1 MPRNGLGRVLGLAL
15 LAATPTAGAQAL
27 DNGLIAY
34 YPFNRSLTD
43 VQTGGYDGVPSGGSG
58 GYADGASGD
67 ALNLGGAFSVGFPGI
82 PASTYAGDFSL
93 SWFMKW
99 EATADNSPQ
108 RLISRA
114 ADCPGTRSL
123 EIVHGLNGPE
133 TLTFTLVFLESSHAV
148 TAAVADGAWAH
159 VAAVREGGTI
169 RLYVNAQAGA
179 PATVPTSPPMN
190 LDAVNPTLGI
200 GNSPCVGEDG
210 NVGPTGHIDEL
221 RVYNRA
227 VDASEVELLS
237 RRAQFRVTPD
247 TAGSGAELRINAW
260 GLVPGRT
267 YQVGLAFPDAPGVA
281 VTEQIASGESAL
293 WLGTLPP
300 VLPEEGSAEL
310 VLNSRFGTRSILERR
325 RPFPIL
331 PQLDLLTDA
340 DQLRAGRA
348 VRLFLFDPQ
357 QGVAAACGSTV
368 RVRYGS
374 RAVAGPQVFDCVNGL
389 SFVAPADY
397 PASFPAP
404 VEIRIDELSGRRV
417 VRSSIATANVRAPYT
432 APFVD
437 LGGIDVSDPL
447 PRPGEPVRIDGQRVF
462 NDDTDP
468 AQVQTSAFWVAND
481 GRITSMP
488 TAALAVDANGAFR
501 LDTFPPSLG
510 SMAAFIPEGP
520 GRIRLVT
527 RRPDPFGRMEHVVTD
542 GPLLQ
547 TDYQQ
552 FLASDLR
559 INVRK
564 NIGGGNS
571 EPIEGAFVVVDA
583 NAPLEAQ
590 PTNPPAGS
598 GQSGWAGSGRAFL
611 DGTQPRLDATFEPA
625 GAVNQAT
632 NFASQFELPPPVCGE
647 SMYRRY
653 TNAAGLTGFQL
664 AGGQEEPPDSWQE
677 LGYSQYEGGAC
688 DGDGCRIAQN
698 RPWEFNITVYTL
710 HRGAGYIASG
720 SIENIEAPSRYKVT
734 YRRDLQSYRI
744 VDLRTNVVYLQSGT
758 ANIDVLVPALT
769 GADDFLVI
777 NDPVMT
783 QEVGPA
789 VVGIPRIGDDRSYG
803 KWLEFTANVSQ
814 FANTVPVK
822 VLRFSH
828 VPAVNGSITSA
839 KLFLPNLINGQPS
852 FIGDFQQVS
861 FVDGCNIQDDPGAG
875 AGETWELRMPG
886 VLNNSWRFPRGVL
899 YPNDSQDRRACG
911 YIDVSNFNGA
921 IGRRLIC
928 FVWQEAP
935 DYFNQ
940 ADGIIVVEDSDPNRV
955 RVQVEGE
962 EQGASNATRA
972 PGEFFGE
979 EPDQP
984 GATTSRSTSS
994 SGIFDT
1000 ITANG
1005 VGGQVRNFNGNNP
1018 DQFNQDAE
1026 GAAQAAD
1033 FGDGAVEI
1041 AIGDDEFQEIMD
1053 VTIPLFQWYW
1063 GVPEIL
1069 SAEVYARL
1077 RLLASYLYTGTLT
1090 RNGNGDEHIEVL
1102 ADALF
1107 AAEILIGVDIDV
1119 LFGFIVD
1126 AGASIVGRIQS
1137 EIALKTETGADPIL
1151 QPCVTFSLNFNG
1163 YVDPCAFCPTPVIEF
1178 GGPILDPP
1186 VQDPPDCSFFPNRPA
1201 GSDFDLAR
1209 AAGSGLVFGTP
1220 EARALRR
1227 HPALAFD
1234 VNGSGQALV
1243 LSEDGALRAI
1253 PLQGGGELG
1262 VQEPLSIAPAARQ
1275 AKLAYYQ
1282 PGRAIAVWMESALTV
1297 DEALAAADDYPILSR
1312 NQRVAW
1318 ATFDGESWG
1327 TKQFLTDPGTGSG
1340 HPTLVA
1346 CPDWEAGC
1354 PAGGEVFLAWQQN
1367 ESGNPF
1373 QPRYRIRYATWLPA
1387 FGWTAVNEADPDA
1400 GQVVVHDMTPS
1411 AIYVADEPFLSW
1423 TRQILGS
1430 PADADALPRRRL
1442 AYRHIGVGPMHVAND
1457 LPDSIVAPNLVAGPG
1472 GSNPDV
1478 LLTFVRPD
1486 GDRGPIGT
1494 ELSLHVAAAE
1504 CVIGLCDWTWHQA
1517 RDPRG
1522 RTIYGERPQY
1532 VRGGAWSSIV
1542 LRVFRFEGKNGEPI
1556 ASNDPIG
1563 SILSSGDLVRL
1574 SPNYANG
1581 VVQVTSITA
1590 DGLMHYGHAVA
1601 YDPGSDSVVTMAT
1614 LFDSG
1619 GLAPVRSIL
1628 KKGGIGSVTGYG
1640 KLLSP
1645 AGLASNIEVRALP
1658 AIPDFVI
1665 ESFEADS
1672 ASVSP
1677 GASIATLSRIT
1688 NRGTPYV
1695 VARDGAAVLELRW
1708 NSPASAPVAS
1718 IALADLADGAS
1729 VELPLAF
1736 AAPASAY
1743 GDEAHTL
1750 YARIA
1755 IAPEL
1760 DELTADNNAAEVEF
1774 AGLPVPTSL
1783 ASQTRPGAPVVQL
1796 GWDEIDDPRIA
1807 GYRIYRL
1814 ATDGSW
1820 MPLGASPNHGF
1831 LDISAQFATPRTYAV
1846 SSYSARGI
1854 ESERSTPITVMPVQ
1868 PGREGLAIFSD
1879 GFETVP

>member
-1 MPRNGLGRVLGLAL
+1 MPRCGLGTMLGLAV
-15 LAATPTAGAQAL
+15 LAATSTASAQTV
-27 DNGLIAY
+27 DNGVVAY
-34 YPFNRSLTD
+34 YPFNRFLVD
-43 VQTGGYDGVPSGGSG
+43 YQTGGYNGVGSQ
-58 GYADGASGD
+58 GYTDSGASGQ
-67 ALNLGGAFSVGFPGI
+67 ALNLGGGASVAFPTL
-82 PASTYAGDFSL
+82 PAGTFAGDFSL

-99 EATADNSPQ
+99 QAPADGRPQ
-108 RLISRA
+108 SVISRA

-123 EIVHGLNGPE
+123 EIVRGLNGPG
-133 TLTFTLVFLESSHAV
+133 TLTFSVVFLESGGTV
-148 TAAVADGAWAH
+148 TAAVPDGSWTH
-159 VAAVREGGTI
+159 VAAVRAGNTI
-169 RLYVNAQAGA
+169 RLYVDAQAGTA
-179 PATVPTSPPMN
+179 ATIPAGTN
-190 LDAVNPTLGI
+190 LEVVNPPLGL
-200 GNSPCVGEDG
+200 GNSPCIA
-210 NVGPTGHIDEL
+210 PTGLASPTGQVDEL
-221 RVYNRA
+221 RIYDRA
-227 VDASEVELLS
+227 LAPAEVEQLA
-237 RRAQFRVTPD
+237 RRAQFRVSPGTG
-247 TAGSGAELRINAW
+247 ASNAELRIVAS
-260 GLVPGRT
+260 GLVPTRSYFARIGN
-267 YQVGLAFPDAPGVA
+267 PDSSGQF
-281 VTEQIASGESAL
+281 VTKEIAAGESAV
-293 WLGTLPP
+293 WTATLPPSLQGDDGAYLEFASVFGTRSVFERQLPFP
-300 VLPEEGSAEL
+300 VLPELG
-310 VLNSRFGTRSILERR
+310 VV
-325 RPFPIL
+325 
-331 PQLDLLTDA
+331 TDQ
-340 DQLRAGRA
+340 DQLRAGRP
-348 VRLFLFDPQ
+348 VRLYLYDIQ
-357 QGVAAACGSTV
+357 QGVVAACGSTV
-368 RVRYGS
+368 RVRYGP
-374 RAVAGPQVFDCVNGL
+374 RVVAGPLVFDCVNGL
-389 SFVAPADY
+389 SFVAPVDY
-397 PASFPAP
+397 PASFPAA
-404 VEIRIDELSGRRV
+404 VEIRVDELAGRRTL
-417 VRSSIATANVRAPYT
+417 RSSAAMATVRAPYT
-432 APFVD
+432 GPFVD
-437 LGGIDVSDPL
+437 LAGIDVSDPL
-447 PRPGEPVRIDGQRVF
+447 PRPGEPVRIDGQRTI

-468 AQVQTSAFWVAND
+468 AQVQTSAFWVGNN
-481 GRITSMP
+481 GRVTSMP
-488 TAALAVDANGAFR
+488 TAALAVDADGAFR

-510 SMAAFIPEGP
+510 SMAAFIPQGP

-527 RRPDPFGRMEHVVTD
+527 RRPDIFGRMEHVVTE

-547 TDYQQ
+547 TDYAQ

-583 NAPLEAQ
+583 TAPLAPQ
-590 PTNPPAGS
+590 PTSPPPGS
-598 GQSGWAGSGRAFL
+598 GQSGWASGGRSFL
-611 DGTQPRLDATFEPA
+611 DGTQPRLDATFAPA

-632 NFASQFELPPPVCGE
+632 ELASQFELPPPVCGE

-664 AGGQEEPPDSWQE
+664 AGGQEETPGSWQE
-677 LGYSQYEGGAC
+677 LGFSRYQGGAC
-688 DGDGCRIAQN
+688 GNDGCQIAQDF
-698 RPWEFNITVYTL
+698 PWEFTITVYTL

-720 SIENIEAPSRYKVT
+720 PIENIEAPSRYRVT

-744 VDLRTNVVYLQSGT
+744 VDLRTNIEYLQSGT
-758 ANIDVLVPALT
+758 ADIDVLVPAVT

-777 NDPVMT
+777 NDPIVT
-783 QEVGPA
+783 QEIGPS
-789 VVGIPRIGDDRSYG
+789 VVGVNRIGDDRSYG
-803 KWLEFTANVSQ
+803 KWVEFTGNVSN

-822 VLRFSH
+822 VVRFTH

-839 KLFLPNLINGQPS
+839 KLFLPNLINGQPA

-911 YIDVSNFNGA
+911 YIEVSNFNGA
-921 IGRRLIC
+921 IGRRPIC

-935 DYFNQ
+935 DYFNS
-940 ADGIIVVEDSDPNRV
+940 ADGSIVVDDSDPNRV
-955 RVQVEGE
+955 RVQVEGD
-962 EQGASNATRA
+962 EQAASNGTRA

-979 EPDQP
+979 EPARP
-984 GATTSRSTSS
+984 GATTSRSTSR

-1018 DQFNQDAE
+1018 DQFSEDAE
-1026 GAAQAAD
+1026 GAAQAVD
-1033 FGDGAVEI
+1033 FGDGAVSI
-1041 AIGDDEFQEIMD
+1041 PIGDPEFRDIMD

-1077 RLLASYLYTGTLT
+1077 RLLAAYLYTGTLS
-1090 RNGNGDEHIEVL
+1090 RNGDGDEHIEVL

-1137 EIALKTETGADPIL
+1137 EIALKTETGTSPVL

-1209 AAGSGLVFGTP
+1209 GAGELQFGVA

-1234 VNGSGQALV
+1234 NLGEGQALA
-1243 LSEDGALRAI
+1243 LAEDGSLNAI
-1253 PLQGGGELG
+1253 PFQPGSNP
-1262 VQEPLSIAPAARQ
+1262 VAQPPLTLSPSARQ
-1275 AKLAYYQ
+1275 AKLAYYRS
-1282 PGRAIAVWMESALTV
+1282 GRAIAVWMESALT
-1297 DEALAAADDYPILSR
+1297 EEQAFEAADNYQLLSS

-1318 ATFDGESWG
+1318 ATFDGQTWG
-1327 TKQFLTDPGTGSG
+1327 TKQFLTAPGTGSA

-1346 CPDWEAGC
+1346 CPDWDDGC

-1367 ESGNPF
+1367 ESGNPY
-1373 QPRYRIRYATWLPA
+1373 QPRYRVRYATWGPVG
-1387 FGWTAVNEADPDA
+1387 GWTPVQEADPAA
-1400 GQVVVHDMTPS
+1400 GQVVVNDMTPS
-1411 AIYVADEPFLSW
+1411 AIYVANQPFVSW
-1423 TRQILGS
+1423 TRQVLGS
-1430 PADADALPRRRL
+1430 PADADALSRRRL
-1442 AYRHIGVGPMHVAND
+1442 AYRHVGVGPMHVSAD

-1472 GSNPDV
+1472 GSDPEV

-1486 GDRGPIGT
+1486 GGRGPIGT
-1494 ELSLHVAAAE
+1494 ELSLHVAAAQ
-1504 CVIGLCDWTWHQA
+1504 CVLGLCNWTWHQA

-1556 ASNDPIG
+1556 SANDPIG

-1581 VVQVTSITA
+1581 VVEVTSITA
-1590 DGLMHYGHAVA
+1590 DGLMHYGHAAA
-1601 YDPGSDSVVTMAT
+1601 YDPGSDAVVTMAT

-1619 GLAPVRSIL
+1619 GLAPIRSIL
-1628 KKGGIGSVTGYG
+1628 KKGGIGSVTGHG
-1640 KLLSP
+1640 KLLAP

-1677 GASIATLSRIT
+1677 GATIATMARIA
-1688 NRGTPYV
+1688 NRGTPYE
-1695 VARDGAAVLELRW
+1695 VARDGAAMLELRW
-1708 NSPASAPVAS
+1708 NSPVSAPVAS
-1718 IALADLADGAS
+1718 IALADLDAGGA
-1729 VELPLAF
+1729 VDLPLAF
-1736 AAPASAY
+1736 AAPASAH
-1743 GDEAHTL
+1743 GDEGHTL

-1760 DELTADNNAAEVEF
+1760 DELSADNNTAEVEF
-1774 AGLPVPTSL
+1774 AGLPAPTSL
-1783 ASQTRPGAPVVQL
+1783 ASQTRPGAPLVQL

-1831 LDISAQFATPRTYAV
+1831 LDISAQFAVPRTYAV
-1846 SSYSARGI
+1846 SSYSARGV

-1868 PGREGLAIFSD
+1868 PGRESVAIFSD
-1879 GFETVP
+1879 GFEAVP